1 MWLSHGLCE
10 LPEFLATHVYL
21 MCWVVESCVF
31 GPVFFP
37 IIFHTSFLDIGIN
50 YLIALNQ
57 IFIDIHDRKI
67 VRFNT
72 HCQMAANKPPQS
84 SSIIRAIN
92 MRYVSLICLT
102 LQTTSIIILYSY
114 SRAVPKGGK
123 RYLSS
128 TVVALAE
135 VLKLAFCSMVIYR
148 DSG

>member
-1 MWLSHGLCE
+1 
-10 LPEFLATHVYL
+10 
-21 MCWVVESCVF
+21 
-31 GPVFFP
+31 
-37 IIFHTSFLDIGIN
+37 
-50 YLIALNQ
+50 
-57 IFIDIHDRKI
+57 
-67 VRFNT
+67 
-72 HCQMAANKPPQS
+72 MAANKPPQS